1 VFSST
6 SISVATLFSFAFSSS
21 YFFYSDS
28 DDRSLLFQSIFYVI
42 SLVNNIAV
50 TILLSK
56 IICRTYT
63 LPGDTSMPIPNV
75 NHPQQL
81 TFNWASQLTGQQPQQ
96 FQSSSLNPATIV
108 FYSPHQQQPSMNHE
122 KHQHHPPCA
131 FFSTDANRKELMNNS
146 LMTNTSPPPYSTASA
161 LLEPQAK
168 DNYNK
173 NTKA

>member
-1 VFSST
+1 MT
-6 SISVATLFSFAFSSS
+6 RH
-21 YFFYSDS
+21 
-28 DDRSLLFQSIFYVI
+28 DRSLLFQSIFNVI
-42 SLVNNIAV
+42 SWVNNIV
-50 TILLSK
+50 VSTVLLSK
-56 IICRTYT
+56 IICKTYAW
-63 LPGDTSMPIPNV
+63 PGDTSMPIPNV
-75 NHPQQL
+75 HHPQQL

-173 NTKA
+173 VTKA